1 MEAPT
6 RHVNLTVMK
15 HQQKQNPHRQLV
27 VAAAKA
33 GHSAQGVQF
42 GSRYDMNFWN
52 EYSQF
57 HALRPNTANMNE
69 VRPRKVIKKA
79 K

>member
-1 MEAPT
+1 
-6 RHVNLTVMK
+6 L
-15 HQQKQNPHRQLV
+15 QKQQQQNPQRQLT

-33 GHSAQGVQF
+33 GHSAVGAIY
-42 GSRYDMNFWN
+42 GSKYDRNFWN
-52 EYSQF
+52 ETGLF
-57 HALRPNTANMNE
+57 HALPKNTANMNE